1 MLKILSLIGLTMAP
15 TALAAADGCLSSD
28 QARLSVQAE
37 RLIEMPEAA
46 QLARGKAGGEVVSAN
61 LCRVNQ
67 RLMYVIAILSRDG
80 RVARVSVDAKTR
92 SVSDF
97 R

>member
-1 MLKILSLIGLTMAP
+1 MLKLLPLLGLLLAQP
-15 TALAAADGCLSSD
+15 ASAAAESCLSAD
-28 QARLSVQAE
+28 EARVAVKEQQ
-37 RLIEMPEAA
+37 LIEMPEAA
-46 QLARGKAGGEVVSAN
+46 RLGKAKAGGEVVSAN

-67 RLMYVIAILSRDG
+67 RLMYVIAVLSRDG

-92 SVSDF
+92 AVSDL